1 MPRSKTFSPEAALDT
16 LPELFL
22 RRGYDALAIREIGD
36 ALGVSRSTVYGT
48 FGTKPELFA
57 SVLHRYG
64 PPRAPGLRELRDAP
78 SPRAAPAIAAGAA
91 QRCLV
96 LDMIVKMPDS
106 SPAVAGL
113 VKAAVDDLQ
122 ARFGAAIERGRAAGE
137 IAAGVDPFQAA
148 GALLGLYLGLYVL
161 VHSGVASESVL
172 AAVARQAQAL
182 LQGGRALLVGN
193 LIGISLGIIANPGT
207 TGVRTSSGRNSLRLE
222 AQDSGVR
229 TPRCQHCS
237 TSVGA

>member
-1 MPRSKTFSPEAALDT
+1 MPRSKTLSPEAALDT

-57 SVLHRYG
+57 SVLRRYG
-64 PPRAPGLRELRDAP
+64 PARAPGLRELRDAP
-78 SPRAAPAIAAGAA
+78 SPRAALVRVFEPAIAVGAA

-148 GALLGLYLGLYVL
+148 GALLGLYLGRYVL

-182 LQGGRALLVGN
+182 LPPPA
-193 LIGISLGIIANPGT
+193 
-207 TGVRTSSGRNSLRLE
+207 
-222 AQDSGVR
+222 
-229 TPRCQHCS
+229 
-237 TSVGA
+237 

>member
-1 MPRSKTFSPEAALDT
+1 MPRSKSLSPEAALDT

-22 RRGYDALAIREIGD
+22 RRGYDALAIREIGT

-57 SVLHRYG
+57 SVLRRYG
-64 PPRAPGLRELRDAP
+64 PARAPGLRELRDAP
-78 SPRAAPAIAAGAA
+78 SPRAALVRVFEPAIAAGAA

-122 ARFGAAIERGRAAGE
+122 ARFGAAIERGRAGGE

-182 LQGGRALLVGN
+182 LPPPA
-193 LIGISLGIIANPGT
+193 
-207 TGVRTSSGRNSLRLE
+207 
-222 AQDSGVR
+222 
-229 TPRCQHCS
+229 
-237 TSVGA
+237 

>member
-1 MPRSKTFSPEAALDT
+1 MPRSKSLSPEAALDT

-57 SVLHRYG
+57 SVLRRYG
-64 PPRAPGLRELRDAP
+64 PARAPGLRELRDAP
-78 SPRAAPAIAAGAA
+78 SPRAALVRVFEPAIAAGAA

-148 GALLGLYLGLYVL
+148 GALLGLYLGRYVL

-182 LQGGRALLVGN
+182 LPPPA
-193 LIGISLGIIANPGT
+193 
-207 TGVRTSSGRNSLRLE
+207 
-222 AQDSGVR
+222 
-229 TPRCQHCS
+229 
-237 TSVGA
+237 

>member
-1 MPRSKTFSPEAALDT
+1 MGRTKTFSVDAALDQAM
-16 LPELFL
+16 ELFWK
-22 RRGYDALAIREIGD
+22 RGYKSTSMQEIAD
-36 ALGVSRSTVYGT
+36 HLNLSRSSIYST
-48 FGTKPELFA
+48 FGDKHALFIQA
-57 SVLHRYG
+57 LRRYG
-64 PPRAPGLRELRDAP
+64 PARAPGLRELRDAP
-78 SPRAAPAIAAGAA
+78 SPRAALVGVFEPAIAAGAA

-122 ARFGAAIERGRAAGE
+122 ERFGAAIERGRAAGE

-148 GALLGLYLGLYVL
+148 GALLGLYLGRYVL

-182 LQGGRALLVGN
+182 LPPPA
-193 LIGISLGIIANPGT
+193 
-207 TGVRTSSGRNSLRLE
+207 
-222 AQDSGVR
+222 
-229 TPRCQHCS
+229 
-237 TSVGA
+237 

>member
-1 MPRSKTFSPEAALDT
+1 MPRSKSLSPEAALDT

-57 SVLHRYG
+57 SVLRRYG
-64 PPRAPGLRELRDAP
+64 PARAPGLRELRDAP
-78 SPRAAPAIAAGAA
+78 SPRSALVRVFEPAIAAGAA

-113 VKAAVDDLQ
+113 VKAAVVDLQ

-137 IAAGVDPFQAA
+137 IAAGVDPIQAA
-148 GALLGLYLGLYVL
+148 GALLGLYLGRYVL

-182 LQGGRALLVGN
+182 LPPPA
-193 LIGISLGIIANPGT
+193 
-207 TGVRTSSGRNSLRLE
+207 
-222 AQDSGVR
+222 
-229 TPRCQHCS
+229 
-237 TSVGA
+237 

>member
-1 MPRSKTFSPEAALDT
+1 MPRSKSLSPEAALDT

-22 RRGYDALAIREIGD
+22 RRGYDALAIREIGT
-36 ALGVSRSTVYGT
+36 ALGVSRSTVYVT

-57 SVLHRYG
+57 SVLRRYG
-64 PPRAPGLRELRDAP
+64 PARAPGLRELRAAP
-78 SPRAAPAIAAGAA
+78 SPRAALVRVFEPAIAAGAA

-122 ARFGAAIERGRAAGE
+122 ERFGAAIEQGRAAGE

-148 GALLGLYLGLYVL
+148 GALLGLYLGRYVL
-161 VHSGVASESVL
+161 VHSGVASELVL

-182 LQGGRALLVGN
+182 LPPPA
-193 LIGISLGIIANPGT
+193 
-207 TGVRTSSGRNSLRLE
+207 
-222 AQDSGVR
+222 
-229 TPRCQHCS
+229 
-237 TSVGA
+237 

>member
-1 MPRSKTFSPEAALDT
+1 MPRSKSLSPEAALDT

-22 RRGYDALAIREIGD
+22 RRGYDALAIREIGT

-57 SVLHRYG
+57 SVLRRYG
-64 PPRAPGLRELRDAP
+64 PARAPGLRELRDAP
-78 SPRAAPAIAAGAA
+78 SPRAALVRVFEPAIAAGAA

-122 ARFGAAIERGRAAGE
+122 TRFGAAIERGRAAGE

-148 GALLGLYLGLYVL
+148 GALLGLYLGRYVL

-182 LQGGRALLVGN
+182 LPPPA
-193 LIGISLGIIANPGT
+193 
-207 TGVRTSSGRNSLRLE
+207 
-222 AQDSGVR
+222 
-229 TPRCQHCS
+229 
-237 TSVGA
+237 

>member
-1 MPRSKTFSPEAALDT
+1 MPRSKTLSPEAALDT

-22 RRGYDALAIREIGD
+22 RRGYDALAIREIGT
-36 ALGVSRSTVYGT
+36 ALGVSRSTVYVT

-57 SVLHRYG
+57 SVLRRYG

-78 SPRAAPAIAAGAA
+78 SPRAALVRVFEPAIAAGAA

-113 VKAAVDDLQ
+113 VKAAVVDLQ
-122 ARFGAAIERGRAAGE
+122 ARFGAAIERGRAASE

-148 GALLGLYLGLYVL
+148 GALLGLYLGRYVL

-182 LQGGRALLVGN
+182 LPPPA
-193 LIGISLGIIANPGT
+193 
-207 TGVRTSSGRNSLRLE
+207 
-222 AQDSGVR
+222 
-229 TPRCQHCS
+229 
-237 TSVGA
+237 

>member
-1 MPRSKTFSPEAALDT
+1 MPRSKSLSPEAALDT

-22 RRGYDALAIREIGD
+22 RRGYDALAIREIGT

-57 SVLHRYG
+57 SVLRRYG
-64 PPRAPGLRELRDAP
+64 PARAPGLRELRDAP
-78 SPRAAPAIAAGAA
+78 SPRAALVRVFEPAIAVGAA

-113 VKAAVDDLQ
+113 VKAAVVDLQ
-122 ARFGAAIERGRAAGE
+122 ERFGAAIERGRAAGE

-182 LQGGRALLVGN
+182 LPPPA
-193 LIGISLGIIANPGT
+193 
-207 TGVRTSSGRNSLRLE
+207 
-222 AQDSGVR
+222 
-229 TPRCQHCS
+229 
-237 TSVGA
+237 

>member
-1 MPRSKTFSPEAALDT
+1 M
-16 LPELFL
+16 
-22 RRGYDALAIREIGD
+22 
-36 ALGVSRSTVYGT
+36 
-48 FGTKPELFA
+48 
-57 SVLHRYG
+57 
-64 PPRAPGLRELRDAP
+64 RDAP
-78 SPRAAPAIAAGAA
+78 SPRAALVRVFEPAIAAGAA

-122 ARFGAAIERGRAAGE
+122 ARFGAAIEQGRAAGE

-148 GALLGLYLGLYVL
+148 GALLGLYLGRYVL

-182 LQGGRALLVGN
+182 LPPPA
-193 LIGISLGIIANPGT
+193 
-207 TGVRTSSGRNSLRLE
+207 
-222 AQDSGVR
+222 
-229 TPRCQHCS
+229 
-237 TSVGA
+237 

>member
-1 MPRSKTFSPEAALDT
+1 MPRSKTLSPEAALDT

-22 RRGYDALAIREIGD
+22 RRGYDALAIREIGT
-36 ALGVSRSTVYGT
+36 ALGVSRSTVYVT

-57 SVLHRYG
+57 SVLRRYG

-78 SPRAAPAIAAGAA
+78 SPRAALVRVFEPAIAVGAA

-113 VKAAVDDLQ
+113 VKAAVVDLQ
-122 ARFGAAIERGRAAGE
+122 ARFGAAIERGRAASE

-148 GALLGLYLGLYVL
+148 GALLGLYLGRYVL

-182 LQGGRALLVGN
+182 LPPPA
-193 LIGISLGIIANPGT
+193 
-207 TGVRTSSGRNSLRLE
+207 
-222 AQDSGVR
+222 
-229 TPRCQHCS
+229 
-237 TSVGA
+237 

>member
-1 MPRSKTFSPEAALDT
+1 MPRSKSLSPEAALDT

-22 RRGYDALAIREIGD
+22 RRGYDALAIREIGT

-57 SVLHRYG
+57 SVLRRYG
-64 PPRAPGLRELRDAP
+64 PARAPGLRELRDAP
-78 SPRAAPAIAAGAA
+78 SPRAALVGVFEPAIAVGAA

-96 LDMIVKMPDS
+96 LDMIVKIPDS

-122 ARFGAAIERGRAAGE
+122 ERFGAAIERGRAAGE
-137 IAAGVDPFQAA
+137 IAAGVDSFQAA
-148 GALLGLYLGLYVL
+148 GALLGLYLGRYVL

-182 LQGGRALLVGN
+182 LPPPA
-193 LIGISLGIIANPGT
+193 
-207 TGVRTSSGRNSLRLE
+207 
-222 AQDSGVR
+222 
-229 TPRCQHCS
+229 
-237 TSVGA
+237 

>member
-1 MPRSKTFSPEAALDT
+1 MPRSKSLSPEAALDT

-57 SVLHRYG
+57 SVLRRYG
-64 PPRAPGLRELRDAP
+64 PARAPGLRELRDAP
-78 SPRAAPAIAAGAA
+78 SPRAALVRVFEPAIAAGAA

-113 VKAAVDDLQ
+113 VKAAVVDLQ

-148 GALLGLYLGLYVL
+148 GALLGLYLGRYVL

-182 LQGGRALLVGN
+182 LPPPA
-193 LIGISLGIIANPGT
+193 
-207 TGVRTSSGRNSLRLE
+207 
-222 AQDSGVR
+222 
-229 TPRCQHCS
+229 
-237 TSVGA
+237 

>member
-22 RRGYDALAIREIGD
+22 RRGYDALAIREIGT

-48 FGTKPELFA
+48 FGAKPELFA

-64 PPRAPGLRELRDAP
+64 PARAPGLRELRDAP
-78 SPRAAPAIAAGAA
+78 SPRAALVRVFEPAIAAGAA

-148 GALLGLYLGLYVL
+148 GALLGLYLGRYVL

-182 LQGGRALLVGN
+182 LPPPA
-193 LIGISLGIIANPGT
+193 
-207 TGVRTSSGRNSLRLE
+207 
-222 AQDSGVR
+222 
-229 TPRCQHCS
+229 
-237 TSVGA
+237 

>member
-1 MPRSKTFSPEAALDT
+1 MPRSKSLSPEAALDT

-22 RRGYDALAIREIGD
+22 RRGYDALAIREIGT

-57 SVLHRYG
+57 SVLRRYG
-64 PPRAPGLRELRDAP
+64 PARAPGLRELRDAP
-78 SPRAAPAIAAGAA
+78 SPRAALVRVFEPAIAAGAA

-122 ARFGAAIERGRAAGE
+122 ERFGAAIERGRAAGE

-148 GALLGLYLGLYVL
+148 GALLGLYLGRYVL

-182 LQGGRALLVGN
+182 LPPPA
-193 LIGISLGIIANPGT
+193 
-207 TGVRTSSGRNSLRLE
+207 
-222 AQDSGVR
+222 
-229 TPRCQHCS
+229 
-237 TSVGA
+237 

>member
-1 MPRSKTFSPEAALDT
+1 MPRSKSLSPEAALDT

-22 RRGYDALAIREIGD
+22 RRGYDALAIREIGT

-57 SVLHRYG
+57 SVLRRYG
-64 PPRAPGLRELRDAP
+64 PARAPGLRELRDAP
-78 SPRAAPAIAAGAA
+78 SPRAALVRVFEPAIAVGAA

-148 GALLGLYLGLYVL
+148 GALLGLYLGRYVL

-182 LQGGRALLVGN
+182 LPPPA
-193 LIGISLGIIANPGT
+193 
-207 TGVRTSSGRNSLRLE
+207 
-222 AQDSGVR
+222 
-229 TPRCQHCS
+229 
-237 TSVGA
+237 